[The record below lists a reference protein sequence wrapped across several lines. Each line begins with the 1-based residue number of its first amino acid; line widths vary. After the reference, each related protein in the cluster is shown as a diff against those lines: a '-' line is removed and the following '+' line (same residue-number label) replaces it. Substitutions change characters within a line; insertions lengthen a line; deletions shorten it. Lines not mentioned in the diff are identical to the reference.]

1 MTKTSYKAFLQEQLR
16 DPELKKEYDAVE
28 VEFALAREIIAL
40 RQQRNLTQRQLAEK
54 AGTSQPAIARVESGN
69 YRNLSLAFIRRLA
82 AALDAEPEIH
92 LRKKEA

>member
-1 MTKTSYKAFLQEQLR
+1 MTNTSYKAFLQEQLR
-16 DPELKKEYDAVE
+16 DPELKREYDSVE

-40 RQQRNLTQRQLAEK
+40 RQQHNLTQRQLAER

-69 YRNLSLAFIRRLA
+69 YRNLSLALIRRLA